1 MYLCNYG
8 NIMVILPHNNT
19 EREVILIGNKHNKM
33 LYVKTSDFG
42 LWNRFSEKY
51 KGKTSTV
58 IISLIREHMKG
69 EPNKP

>member
-1 MYLCNYG
+1 MQLRYQT
-8 NIMVILPHNNT
+8 VNT
-19 EREVILIGNKHNKM
+19 TKQRAGVILIARSDFPHDKR

-58 IISLIREHMKG
+58 IMYLIREHMKG
-69 EPNKP
+69 EPEQP